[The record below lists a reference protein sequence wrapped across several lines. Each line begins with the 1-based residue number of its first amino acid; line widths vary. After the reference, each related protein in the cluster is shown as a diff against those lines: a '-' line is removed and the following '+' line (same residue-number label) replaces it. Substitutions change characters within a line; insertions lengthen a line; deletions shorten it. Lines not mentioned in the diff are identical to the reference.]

1 MSRDYARKDRS
12 PKGSATPRREP
23 VKQAR
28 AKAARAKPAATAR
41 LQQGGLSLKWILS
54 LATVGGFIGFIVYLN
69 SLPPGQGGNVQPG
82 TEKAAQQTAR
92 KPAETARQEDKKPA
106 FRFYDMLPESEVVP
120 PKVDEYTP
128 GPTQQNFNYLV
139 QSGSFRSK
147 EDAERQR
154 AQIAFQGLRAS
165 IQRID
170 LDSGSIWYRVNVG
183 PFTSR
188 SQMNSAIDKLVSL
201 NIQPL
206 VRKIPKEG

>member
-1 MSRDYARKDRS
+1 MAQDYARKKQSAS
-12 PKGSATPRREP
+12 PSATSKRKP
-23 VKQAR
+23 
-28 AKAARAKPAATAR
+28 AKATRAPKKRTKPAAPAR
-41 LQQGGLSLKWILS
+41 SQRGGLSLKWILS

-69 SLPPGQGGNVQPG
+69 SVPPSAGPQP
-82 TEKAAQQTAR
+82 
-92 KPAETARQEDKKPA
+92 KPAAEKSAPQPAEKTAKQQEKKPG

-128 GPTQQNFNYLV
+128 GPSKQNYDYIV

-165 IQRID
+165 VQHIE
-170 LDSGSIWYRVNVG
+170 LDSGTVWYRVNVG

-188 SQMNSAIDKLVSL
+188 SKMSSAVDKLVSI

-206 VRKIPKEG
+206 ARKIPKKE

>member
-1 MSRDYARKDRS
+1 MSRDYARKDRPS
-12 PKGSATPRREP
+12 KASATSRKKP
-23 VKQAR
+23 AR
-28 AKAARAKPAATAR
+28 QTKPKAAGPKPAASAR
-41 LQQGGLSLKWILS
+41 SQHGGLSLKWILS
-54 LATVGGFIGFIVYLN
+54 LAAVGGFIGFIVYLN
-69 SLPPGQGGNVQPG
+69 SLPTPPGS
-82 TEKAAQQTAR
+82 QQQAVSE
-92 KPAETARQEDKKPA
+92 KPAQKPPQAPTKTAKEEDKPG
-106 FRFYDMLPESEVVP
+106 FRFYEMLPESEVVP
-120 PKVDEYTP
+120 PKVEEYTP
-128 GPTQQNFNYLV
+128 GPTQTDFNYLV

-165 IQRID
+165 TQRID
-170 LDSGSIWYRVNVG
+170 LDNGSVWYRVNVG

>member
-1 MSRDYARKDRS
+1 MAQDYARKKRPAS
-12 PKGSATPRREP
+12 PSATSKKKP
-23 VKQAR
+23 
-28 AKAARAKPAATAR
+28 AKATRAPKKRTKPAAPAR
-41 LQQGGLSLKWILS
+41 SQRGGLSFKWILS

-69 SLPPGQGGNVQPG
+69 SVPPSPGPQPKP
-82 TEKAAQQTAR
+82 TAQKPAQQ
-92 KPAETARQEDKKPA
+92 PAEKTAKQQEKEPG

-128 GPTQQNFNYLV
+128 GPSKQNYDYIV

-154 AQIAFQGLRAS
+154 AKIAFQGLRAS
-165 IQRID
+165 VQNIE
-170 LDSGSIWYRVNVG
+170 LDSGTVWYRVNVG

-188 SQMNSAIDKLVSL
+188 SKMSSAVDKLVSI

-206 VRKIPKEG
+206 ARKIPKKD

>member
-1 MSRDYARKDRS
+1 MSRDYARKDK
-12 PKGSATPRREP
+12 PAKASATSRKKPA
-23 VKQAR
+23 KQAKP
-28 AKAARAKPAATAR
+28 KAARPKPTASAR
-41 LQQGGLSLKWILS
+41 SQHGGLSLKWILS
-54 LATVGGFIGFIVYLN
+54 LAAVGGFIGFIFYLN
-69 SLPPGQGGNVQPG
+69 SLPTPPGS
-82 TEKAAQQTAR
+82 QQQAVSE
-92 KPAETARQEDKKPA
+92 KPAQKPTQAPAKTAKEEDKPG
-106 FRFYDMLPESEVVP
+106 FRFYEMLPESEVVP
-120 PKVDEYTP
+120 PKVEEYTP
-128 GPTQQNFNYLV
+128 GPTQTDFNYLL

-165 IQRID
+165 TQRID
-170 LDSGSIWYRVNVG
+170 LDNGSVWYRVNVG